1 MIGGSPGSAGRR
13 ALVMSAAAVMLAL
26 LSLLPAFW
34 SRAVGAPDG
43 GAPPAAPAPSAPN
56 LDRLRAEHAAL
67 KDALY
72 RSRARRDTLESA
84 LLATQLRPVLK
95 WEGGGRYLL
104 KQAEL
109 RLDGVR
115 IWDAG
120 GTPPGDRPVTLSP
133 RGLPAGVHIIGVRVE
148 VRLRDNPRLG
158 YVSEQSF
165 TVSLPEGKKTTVEI
179 TVDEDGSPP
188 SYNPD
193 IEVDVDVD

>member
-1 MIGGSPGSAGRR
+1 MMEGSQRKAILIGT
-13 ALVMSAAAVMLAL
+13 LAAAVALAAAAGL
-26 LSLLPAFW
+26 WPHP
-34 SRAVGAPDG
+34 SRAADG
-43 GAPPAAPAPSAPN
+43 GVPPAAPN

-72 RSRARRDTLESA
+72 RSRARKDTLETA

-115 IWDAG
+115 IWDAASA
-120 GTPPGDRPVTLSP
+120 PPGDRPVTLSP
-133 RGLPAGVHIIGVRVE
+133 RGLPAGVHVLGVRIE
-148 VRLRDNPRLG
+148 VRLRDNPKLG

-165 TVSLPEGKKTTVEI
+165 TLSFPEGKKTTVEI